1 MSENDEEL
9 NEVVSNIVKSLKPK
23 IEEFL
28 KMIDEYGYE
37 LDEDGDLVPKKNN
50 TLSLKRNGES
60 KYE

>member
-1 MSENDEEL
+1 MSENDKEL
-9 NEVVSNIVKSLKPK
+9 NEVVSNIVESLKPK